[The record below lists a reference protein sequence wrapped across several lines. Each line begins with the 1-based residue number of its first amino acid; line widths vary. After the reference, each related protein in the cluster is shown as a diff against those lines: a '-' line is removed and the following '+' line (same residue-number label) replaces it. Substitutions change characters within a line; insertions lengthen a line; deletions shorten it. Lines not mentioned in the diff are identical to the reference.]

1 MKLRRRH
8 VFIYILAIS
17 FITLF
22 VLFLSFDKWA
32 RNDTITYKNRDII
45 EKYLDDRSQKFLLE
59 NNIDVDLF
67 IDFINEK
74 NFVIENYEY
83 YNLVAQYNHKL
94 SNKEVVYYGNALM
107 KDNFKLKFLTTNFEN
122 KVYSIE
128 QLLSLAS
135 LSESLEKKGITIEYS
150 PERHLALANATHYID
165 HYYPSDLVDINTKY
179 TYKQEKIKIR
189 KDTNAS
195 INQLCHRLS
204 MFNNKPCGGF
214 KIVNGFISYNQ
225 ASKYHLDYLLPGYN
239 SFQLG
244 NTIEF
249 EKNDKLVKEGLML
262 WLLDNIHEYGFVLRY
277 PDQKVV
283 NTGIETNKLIFSY
296 VGKENAVKMVK
307 DHLSIEEMN

>member
-277 PDQKVV
+277 PDQKVA